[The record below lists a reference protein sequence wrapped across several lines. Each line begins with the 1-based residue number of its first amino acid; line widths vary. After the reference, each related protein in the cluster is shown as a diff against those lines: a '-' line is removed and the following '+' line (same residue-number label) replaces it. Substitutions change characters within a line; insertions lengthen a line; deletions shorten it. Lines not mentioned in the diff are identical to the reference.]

1 MCQVPPS
8 DEVMAEAQ
16 ARECSCPGCMVTGA
30 VDAAIE
36 GWPKRDRIR
45 LMRVL
50 VAEAERLGRSIL
62 GLED

>member
-1 MCQVPPS
+1 MCRVPPS
-8 DEVMAEAQ
+8 EEVKAEAR

-36 GWPKRDRIR
+36 GWPKRDRVR

-50 VAEAERLGRSIL
+50 VAEAERLGRSIREC
-62 GLED
+62 ED